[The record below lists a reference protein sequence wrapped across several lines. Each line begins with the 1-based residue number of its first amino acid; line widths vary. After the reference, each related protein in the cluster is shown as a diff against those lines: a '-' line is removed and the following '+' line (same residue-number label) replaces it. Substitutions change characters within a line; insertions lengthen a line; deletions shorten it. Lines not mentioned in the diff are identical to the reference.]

1 MRYTVRMF
9 TLHPTLKKDSI
20 VLGEFP
26 LCLLLLIKDAQY
38 PWCVLVPKKEN
49 IRETYELSQA
59 DQQQLLKESSILSQ
73 SLMTAFGGHKLNVA
87 ALGNVVPQL
96 HIHHIVR
103 FESDPAWPAPV
114 WGKHPMRAYTSDQ
127 LDAVIQK
134 IHGMGLASFTPANN

>member
-9 TLHPTLKKDSI
+9 TLHPTLKNDSV

-26 LCLLLLIKDAQY
+26 LCLVLLIKDAQY
-38 PWCVLVPKKEN
+38 PWCVLVPKQDN
-49 IRETYELSQA
+49 IREAYELSEA
-59 DQQQLLKESSILSQ
+59 DQQQLMKESSILGKGLIS
-73 SLMTAFGGHKLNVA
+73 AFGGDKLNVA
-87 ALGNVVPQL
+87 ALGNMVPQL

-114 WGKHPMRAYTSDQ
+114 WGKHPMQAYSPEQ

-134 IHGMGLASFTPANN
+134 IHDIGLESFTPASV